1 MTMHPSSAPA
11 THGSFTIERDLK
23 ATPERVFAAFSTVE
37 GKRRWFAGPNGWV
50 EKERHLDFRV
60 DGVEVTAGIFPDGKQ
75 THFRAR
81 FEEIVPNRRIVYSY
95 RMHIGD
101 WPISVSLNTVELTP
115 EAGGTKM
122 TFTEHAT
129 FINGFDDP
137 NAEGRKTGSIGLID
151 RLEAS
156 LQA

>member
-1 MTMHPSSAPA
+1 MSNANAPA
-11 THGSFTIERDLK
+11 THGSFTLERQLE
-23 ATPERVFAAFSTVE
+23 ATPERVFAAFSSIE
-37 GKRRWFAGPNGWV
+37 ARRRWFVGPEGWV
-50 EKERHLDFRV
+50 EKERTLDFRV
-60 DGVEVTAGIFPDGKQ
+60 DGIETTIGLFPDGKE
-75 THFRAR
+75 TNFRAR
-81 FEEIVPNRRIVYSY
+81 FEEIVPNRRIVFSY